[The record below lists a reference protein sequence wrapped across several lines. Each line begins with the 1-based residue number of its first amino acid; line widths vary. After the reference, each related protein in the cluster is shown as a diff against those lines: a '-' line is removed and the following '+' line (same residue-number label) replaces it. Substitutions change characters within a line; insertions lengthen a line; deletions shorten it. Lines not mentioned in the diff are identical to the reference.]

1 MSAQPVRRAVV
12 PGSFDPITLGHL
24 DIITRAAGIFP
35 DVVVAVGR
43 NTTKNYLFDEA
54 ERLELVRS
62 AVAGLPGVSV
72 AVIDGLLVD
81 FCTRIGAGAI
91 VKGIR
96 SGSDVDYELPMAQV
110 NHALSGIET
119 LFLPAGRQYGGIS
132 ATLLREVAM
141 NHGDISA
148 FVPEPVAAAVRRKL
162 GY

>member
-1 MSAQPVRRAVV
+1 MSEQPVRRAVV

-24 DIITRAAGIFP
+24 DIIARAAAIFP
-35 DVVVAVGR
+35 EVVVGVGR

-62 AVAGLPGVSV
+62 AVSSVRGVS
-72 AVIDGLLVD
+72 AEMIDGLLVD
-81 FCTRIGAGAI
+81 FCTRMGAGVI

-119 LFLPAGRQYGGIS
+119 LFLPAGREYGGIS

-148 FVPEPVAAAVRRKL
+148 FVPEPVAGAIRRKL